1 MTPCGAH
8 FGAKTLNWNKIFNLY
23 WVCRLMN
30 EIMGRCRGGC
40 FSWQMLR
47 ENQNIHVF
55 LSNQEC
61 AYFCGANNLN
71 IEWIL
76 FWIFSSYLENVFF
89 SIVRWCFLLSIVICL
104 IHKIHIDG
112 VEKHWKNCGLG
123 NFILVLKLVPQI
135 VFV

>member
-1 MTPCGAH
+1 
-8 FGAKTLNWNKIFNLY
+8 
-23 WVCRLMN
+23 MN

-61 AYFCGANNLN
+61 AYFCGTNNLN

-76 FWIFSSYLENVFF
+76 F
-89 SIVRWCFLLSIVICL
+89 
-104 IHKIHIDG
+104 
-112 VEKHWKNCGLG
+112 
-123 NFILVLKLVPQI
+123 
-135 VFV
+135 